1 MSGDK
6 VKIVLDA
13 DVLIHFQKAGYLSL
27 LPDIFPEYDCIVLS
41 IVYEEISSIRKQL
54 DMQIQMLKNI
64 ALETFSPK
72 SEMAREYAKLS
83 SRFGRG
89 ESACMA
95 YCRFTS
101 NVLGSSNLRDISN
114 YCKDNGITYLTT
126 LDFLYYAFVRKKLTK
141 EQCDTFIKDV
151 NEKGSKLPFTDIAT
165 YSCKVDI

>member
-41 IVYEEISSIRKQL
+41 VVYEEISSIRKQL
-54 DMQIQMLKNI
+54 DMQVQVLKNI
-64 ALETFSPK
+64 ALETFAPK
-72 SEMAREYAKLS
+72 SEMAREYAYLS

-126 LDFLYYAFVRKKLTK
+126 LDFLYYAYIRKKLTK
-141 EQCDTFIKDV
+141 EQCDTFIRDV
-151 NEKGSKLPFTDIAT
+151 NEKGSKLPLIDIEA
-165 YSCKVDI
+165 YSCKVGI